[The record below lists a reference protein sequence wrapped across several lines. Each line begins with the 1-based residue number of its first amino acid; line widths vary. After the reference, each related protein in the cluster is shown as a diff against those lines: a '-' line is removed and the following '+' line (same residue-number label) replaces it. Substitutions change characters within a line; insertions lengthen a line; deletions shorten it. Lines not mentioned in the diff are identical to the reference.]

1 MQKQQ
6 FRNSW
11 LLLLTATI
19 WGTAFVAQSIGMDY
33 VEPFT
38 FNFIRSIIGGIV
50 LIPCIF
56 ILNKS
61 DKKQP
66 QKQNTPLHEKL

>member
-38 FNFIRSIIGGIV
+38 FNYITSINGGIV
-50 LIPCIF
+50 LITFNF
-56 ILNKS
+56 IINKS
-61 DKKQP
+61 HKKKT
-66 QKQNTPLHEKL
+66 QKQNTTS